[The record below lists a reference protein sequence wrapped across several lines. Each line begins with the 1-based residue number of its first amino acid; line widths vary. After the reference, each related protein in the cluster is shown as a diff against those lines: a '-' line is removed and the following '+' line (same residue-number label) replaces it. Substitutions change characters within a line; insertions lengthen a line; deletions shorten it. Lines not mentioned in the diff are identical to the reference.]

1 MSPEQFEQNGQVGVA
16 SDVWA
21 LSVVA
26 FECLVGRVPFA
37 GQSVPAL
44 IKAIC
49 HDPAPTPSSLGA
61 PRAFDA
67 WFAKGTALEPARR
80 FASVKEAAVQLR
92 RALGVTESAALGAAP
107 LPKTA
112 PTARV
117 NEGALSPGTAA
128 PLSVSNAS
136 VAPRVKVALAV
147 AVVVLGS
154 IGVSAWLVAAR
165 GGSGAPEL
173 ARELETSR
181 PSASLTGAPPSV
193 TPLPSQGSPIPS
205 ASAVPSASASATA
218 PSEARVPR
226 AQPQPPRSGSNRR
239 EREEAPSPPPD
250 FIDAPPPRRTPSPRT
265 SAPPRDDKAPL
276 FL

>member
-1 MSPEQFEQNGQVGVA
+1 VA

-136 VAPRVKVALAV
+136 AAPRVKLALAV
-147 AVVVLGS
+147 VVIAVGS
-154 IGVSAWLVAAR
+154 IGVGAWWFAAR

-181 PSASLTGAPPSV
+181 PGAALTEAPSV
-193 TPLPSQGSPIPS
+193 TPLPSPGSPIPP
-205 ASAVPSASASATA
+205 ASAVPSAAASATA
-218 PSEARVPR
+218 ASAARVPG
-226 AQPQPPRSGSNRR
+226 APPQPAGSGATARQR
-239 EREEAPSPPPD
+239 EKAPSAPPD
-250 FIDAPPPRRTPSPRT
+250 FIDAPSARPTPSPRS